1 MNKFSDYELS
11 LLAKLPLD
19 IAALANEHRID
30 IMNAAECW
38 DEPPFPY
45 NYIPEMI
52 EIYYGN
58 TPSPHVF
65 IVNGELEDYRLDDL
79 DLNTKSIAVQ
89 IDDQWAY
96 IQIEGQEILNRLGGV
111 ILPDVVI
118 EPTALLNSVLQVE
131 NHG

>member
-38 DEPPFPY
+38 DEPPFPD

-58 TPSPHVF
+58 TPRPSCV
-65 IVNGELEDYRLDDL
+65 YC
-79 DLNTKSIAVQ
+79 
-89 IDDQWAY
+89 QWR
-96 IQIEGQEILNRLGGV
+96 IRGL
-111 ILPDVVI
+111 
-118 EPTALLNSVLQVE
+118 
-131 NHG
+131 

>member
-1 MNKFSDYELS
+1 M
-11 LLAKLPLD
+11 
-19 IAALANEHRID
+19 
-30 IMNAAECW
+30 
-38 DEPPFPY
+38 
-45 NYIPEMI
+45 
-52 EIYYGN
+52 
-58 TPSPHVF
+58 F